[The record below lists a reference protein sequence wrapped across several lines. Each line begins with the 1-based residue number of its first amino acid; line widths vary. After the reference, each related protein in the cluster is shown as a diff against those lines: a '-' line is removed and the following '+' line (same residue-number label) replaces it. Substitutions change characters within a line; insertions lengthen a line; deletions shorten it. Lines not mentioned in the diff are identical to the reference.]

1 MKFSR
6 LIKKYF
12 KSTEEL
18 VSMFLGLVIVVVV
31 VGLIYN
37 YIQKGKGNTAV
48 PGISDI
54 NISEEDFITK
64 DGTVVDGKD
73 VYVVEKNDSL
83 WKIAVERYNDGFAW
97 TEIAKINNLKN
108 ASLLEAGQKI
118 VLPKIEK
125 KEIVVDTNKE
135 TTISTTEYKVLK
147 NDSLWKIAVRT
158 YGDGYQWTKI
168 WQENKSKLN
177 NPNNLEIGMIL
188 NLPSLK

>member
-54 NISEEDFITK
+54 SISEEDFITK
-64 DGTVVDGKD
+64 DGTVIDGKD
-73 VYVVEKNDSL
+73 VYVVE
-83 WKIAVERYNDGFAW
+83 
-97 TEIAKINNLKN
+97 
-108 ASLLEAGQKI
+108 
-118 VLPKIEK
+118 
-125 KEIVVDTNKE
+125 
-135 TTISTTEYKVLK
+135 K

>member
-37 YIQKGKGNTAV
+37 YIQKGKGNTTV

-73 VYVVEKNDSL
+73 VYVVAKNDSL
-83 WKIAVERYNDGFAW
+83 WKIAVEKYNDGFAW

-125 KEIVVDTNKE
+125 KEIIVDTNKE
-135 TTISTTEYKVLK
+135 TTISTAEYKVLK

-177 NPNNLEIGMIL
+177 NPNNLEIGMVL
-188 NLPSLK
+188 TLPSLK